1 MPRKPVTPCVALLGP
16 DGSGKTTV
24 LKHLEANLTLPGVV
38 GIRTIHRGDLFRT
51 SEDTPGEITHYAKP
65 AYDPVRSIGKLL
77 VRAWEWRGLYYGR
90 VAEQRAQGYL
100 VFLDRY
106 YLFDLYVDPL
116 RYRYGG
122 PLPLVRQMA
131 DWMPKPDL
139 ILLLDAPAEILLARK
154 QEVSAQ
160 EIARQRDAYL
170 ELVKPLPNSHI
181 LDATQSVEAV
191 GAEVKQRI
199 EGWMATGNTNRN

>member
-1 MPRKPVTPCVALLGP
+1 MSNQKTLLPCVALLGP

-24 LKHLEANLTLPGVV
+24 LKHLEANLALPGVT
-38 GIRTIHRGDLFRT
+38 GIKIIHRGDLLRT
-51 SEDTPGEITHYAKP
+51 STDQPGEITHYAKP
-65 AYDPVRSIGKLL
+65 AYDPIRSIGKLL
-77 VRAWEWRGLYYGR
+77 VRAWEWRSLYYGR

-131 DWMPKPDL
+131 DWMPKPNL

-160 EIARQRDAYL
+160 EVARQREAYL
-170 ELVKPLPNSHI
+170 QLVKPLPNGHI
-181 LDATQSVEAV
+181 LDATQPVEAV
-191 GAEVKQRI
+191 GAEVKKRI
-199 EGWMATGNTNRN
+199 EGWMARGPHG

>member
-1 MPRKPVTPCVALLGP
+1 MPTTPLLPCVALLGP

-24 LKHLEANLTLPGVV
+24 LQYLESNLTLPGVA
-38 GIRTIHRGDLFRT
+38 GIKTIHRGDLLRT
-51 SEDTPGEITHYAKP
+51 SADPPGEITHYAKP

-77 VRAWEWRGLYYGR
+77 VRAWEWRALYHGR

-160 EIARQRDAYL
+160 EIVRQREAYL
-170 ELVKPLPNSHI
+170 QLVKPLPNGHI
-181 LDATQSVEAV
+181 LDATQPVAVV
-191 GAEVKQRI
+191 GAEVRKRV
-199 EGWMATGNTNRN
+199 EGWMTKENHG